1 MGYTPQM
8 LAGAWVGCDDRFLRF
23 TDNYFGQGARGALP
37 IWAYFMRELMND
49 KDLKFDQKANFIK
62 PTNMLE
68 DYNVEFNSKDST
80 LIALP
85 LEENIEKAVT
95 VTNNQVTNNAK
106 PPIQKTPIKNK
117 ANQEALKPKAVFT
130 KPVKKN

>member
-1 MGYTPQM
+1 
-8 LAGAWVGCDDRFLRF
+8 
-23 TDNYFGQGARGALP
+23 
-37 IWAYFMRELMND
+37 MRELMND
-49 KDLKFDQKANFIK
+49 KDLKFDQKANFLK

-117 ANQEALKPKAVFT
+117 ANQEALKPTAVFT